1 MKGLHRGSV
10 AIVGAAESD
19 LGAVPAGTSPMDLVA
34 QATHG
39 ALEDAGLQLSDID
52 GVFFASNQMRM
63 GTQNFSEYFGLNP
76 NYFDSTNL
84 GGATSLAQ
92 LAEAQAAIEAGLCE
106 TALIVYASTQRLE
119 SRAVASPREFN
130 FYESIYNPFL
140 PPSAYALVASRH
152 MYEFGTKREH
162 LAEVAVAARKWALMN
177 PKAWEKEPLT
187 IEDVLNA
194 RRVSDPLG
202 VRDCCLVSD
211 GGGAIIVTSAE
222 RAKSLRKPPV
232 YVLGNGQA
240 TTHRRVS
247 NMADYTVSPAVL
259 SGKEAYAMAGIG
271 PKDVNVAELYD
282 CFTITPIMFLEDLGF
297 CAKGEGGP
305 FVEGGAIGPGG
316 RFPVNTSG
324 GGLSY
329 CHPGHYGILLLIEAT
344 RQIRGECGPRQVAN
358 CDIALCNGNG
368 AEFATEDTVILGS
381 AATV

>member
-1 MKGLHRGSV
+1 
-10 AIVGAAESD
+10 
-19 LGAVPAGTSPMDLVA
+19 
-34 QATHG
+34 
-39 ALEDAGLQLSDID
+39 
-52 GVFFASNQMRM
+52 
-63 GTQNFSEYFGLNP
+63 
-76 NYFDSTNL
+76 
-84 GGATSLAQ
+84 
-92 LAEAQAAIEAGLCE
+92 
-106 TALIVYASTQRLE
+106 
-119 SRAVASPREFN
+119 
-130 FYESIYNPFL
+130 
-140 PPSAYALVASRH
+140 

-162 LAEVAVAARKWALMN
+162 LAEVAVAARRWALLN

-194 RRVSDPLG
+194 RRISDPLG

-222 RAKSLRKPPV
+222 RAKSMKRPPV
-232 YVLGNGQA
+232 YVLGNGQS

-247 NMADYTVSPAVL
+247 NMADFTVSPAVK
-259 SGKEAYAMAGIG
+259 SGKEAYAMAGVG
-271 PKDVNVAELYD
+271 PKDINVAELYD

-297 CAKGEGGP
+297 CKKGEGGP
-305 FVEGGAIGPGG
+305 FVEGGAIAPGG

-344 RQIRGECGPRQVAN
+344 RQLRGECGPRQVAN
-358 CDIALCNGNG
+358 CEVALCNGNG